1 MQKKGGSALL
11 TFIKIAA
18 VMKLAGFAAFLCWN
32 AKTSRRR
39 EMIRKIIYPK
49 AGL

>member
-18 VMKLAGFAAFLCWN
+18 IFKLAGFASFLYWN

-39 EMIRKIIYPK
+39 KMIRKIIYQK
-49 AGL
+49 VG